1 MENGIPEEDQIHS
14 LSRVV
19 NVMFTQILSK
29 FLGQKIKII
38 NSKIFLLSIIIISKN
53 SLLDLSSLP
62 LQLETILQIALQDSE
77 EPSSIFIVNQ
87 PVVEDTLS
95 LMNP

>member
-14 LSRVV
+14 LSRIV

-53 SLLDLSSLP
+53 SLLDLSRLP
-62 LQLETILQIALQDSE
+62 FQLETILQITLQDSK
-77 EPSSIFIVNQ
+77 EPISILLIN
-87 PVVEDTLS
+87 
-95 LMNP
+95 